1 MSDNGDHEVTQMAID
16 IDEDSGAPVMFA
28 VRKPGQVAAQ
38 PEGSGAVVFR
48 GARSGNK
55 NFDPITGKFAGKKSN
70 VEVVAQTVAEGAPSF
85 RTGIPQGVDPLVWER
100 RLDMVRDAARQD
112 EMLDAAS
119 ATQYLT
125 DKVPDVAQVNMRAF
139 LDDVMAQRLADAVDA
154 LDQANKPRRD
164 QTDVKVKAP
173 AGWVRR
179 VIQELDNAQALHFV
193 KRLEGKGWSPEDINK
208 IVVSKIRDPERK
220 KALQQLYGE
229 GPKFKLPTERK
240 KEEVTSGE

>member
-1 MSDNGDHEVTQMAID
+1 MSDNGDHEVTQMEID
-16 IDEDSGAPVMFA
+16 VDDIGAPVMFA

-55 NFDPITGKFAGKKSN
+55 NFDPITGKFAGNKPKG
-70 VEVVAQTVAEGAPSF
+70 VEVVAQTIQEGAPSF

-112 EMLDAAS
+112 EMLDAAGAVQFLS
-119 ATQYLT
+119 
-125 DKVPDVAQVNMRAF
+125 DKVPDVTQVNMRAF

-179 VIQELDNAQALHFV
+179 VIQELDAAQSLHFV

-229 GPKFKLPTERK
+229 GPTFKLPTERK
-240 KEEVTSGE
+240 KEEVTSGK